1 MEAGAGELRWGS
13 GQEPDEQ
20 MRAAS
25 VTEVCM
31 GSPVLLQSLSLWVE
45 IMSNQLMCMLKFLRG
60 STNQRMCA
68 LFAVTFKLMFLVSIM
83 VYWMAES
90 KYKDQLHSLPLEV
103 KCPLVLSSP
112 PPLILGEPP
121 TPPGDI
127 FFVETSDRTNPSFLF
142 MCSVES
148 ASRTHPGTRII
159 VLMKG
164 LVGRNSTLP
173 KHLGISLL
181 SCFSNVEFQ
190 PLDLIELFEGTPL
203 ASWYS
208 SLHQRW
214 QPYLLPILSDA
225 ARIAIMW
232 KFGGIYL
239 DTDFIVLKNLKN
251 FTNVLGTQSK
261 YVLNGAFLAFEPRHK
276 FIQLCMQDFVDHYN
290 GWIWGHQ
297 GPQLLT
303 RVFKEWCGSRSLQ
316 DRQSCKGV
324 QALPREAFYPI
335 TWQNWKKYFEAIN
348 LQEYET
354 LLSKT
359 YAVHIWNT
367 KSQSVSFEVTS
378 EVLLARLYSQHC
390 PMTSEVMKMY
400 L

>member
-1 MEAGAGELRWGS
+1 
-13 GQEPDEQ
+13 
-20 MRAAS
+20 
-25 VTEVCM
+25 
-31 GSPVLLQSLSLWVE
+31 
-45 IMSNQLMCMLKFLRG
+45 MSKQLVYMLKFLRG
-60 STNQRMCA
+60 STNQKVCA
-68 LFAVTFKLMFLVSIM
+68 LFAIIFKLMFLISIM

-90 KYKDQLHSLPLEV
+90 QYKDQLHSLPLEV

-121 TPPGDI
+121 PPPGDI

-148 ASRTHPGTRII
+148 ASRTHPDTRIVI
-159 VLMKG
+159 FMKG

-173 KHLGISLL
+173 KHLGISFL

-190 PLDLIELFEGTPL
+190 PLDLTDLFEGTPL
-203 ASWYS
+203 ASWYTS
-208 SLHQRW
+208 IHQRW

-261 YVLNGAFLAFEPRHK
+261 FVLNGAFLAFEPRHE

-303 RVFKEWCGSRSLQ
+303 RVFKKWCGSRSLQ

-324 QALPREAFYPI
+324 QALPQEAFYPI
-335 TWQNWKKYFEAIN
+335 TWQNWKKYFKDIS
-348 LQEYET
+348 LREYEM

-359 YAVHIWNT
+359 YAVHVWNT

-378 EVLLARLYSQHC
+378 KVLLARLYSQYC
-390 PMTSEVMKMY
+390 PMTTEVMKMY

>member
-1 MEAGAGELRWGS
+1 MSKQL
-13 GQEPDEQ
+13 
-20 MRAAS
+20 
-25 VTEVCM
+25 VC
-31 GSPVLLQSLSLWVE
+31 V
-45 IMSNQLMCMLKFLRG
+45 LKFLRG

-90 KYKDQLHSLPLEV
+90 RYKTQLHSLPLEV
-103 KCPLVLSSP
+103 KCPLVLPSP
-112 PPLILGEPP
+112 PPLVLGEPP
-121 TPPGDI
+121 PPPPPGDI
-127 FFVETSDRTNPSFLF
+127 FFVETSDRTDPSFLF
-142 MCSVES
+142 MCSAES
-148 ASRTHPGTRII
+148 ASRTHPGTRIV

-173 KHLGISLL
+173 KHLGVSLL
-181 SCFSNVEFQ
+181 RCFSNVEFQ
-190 PLDLIELFEGTPL
+190 PLDLTDLFEGTPL

-251 FTNVLGTQSK
+251 FTNALGTQSK
-261 YVLNGAFLAFEPRHK
+261 YVLNGAFLAFEPRHE

-303 RVFKEWCGSRSLQ
+303 RVFKKWCGSRSLQ
-316 DRQSCKGV
+316 DHQSCKGV
-324 QALPREAFYPI
+324 RALPQEAFYPI
-335 TWQNWKKYFEAIN
+335 TWQNWKKYFEAIS
-348 LQEYET
+348 LREYEA

-359 YAVHIWNT
+359 YAVHVWNT
-367 KSQSVSFEVTS
+367 KSQSVSFDVTS
-378 EVLLARLYSQHC
+378 KVLLAKLYSRYC

>member
-1 MEAGAGELRWGS
+1 
-13 GQEPDEQ
+13 
-20 MRAAS
+20 
-25 VTEVCM
+25 
-31 GSPVLLQSLSLWVE
+31 
-45 IMSNQLMCMLKFLRG
+45 MSRQFLCMLKFLGG
-60 STNQRMCA
+60 STNQRVCT
-68 LFAVTFKLMFLVSIM
+68 LFAITFKLAFLVSIM

-90 KYKDQLHSLPLEV
+90 KHKDQLLSLPLEV
-103 KCPLVLSSP
+103 KCPPVLSSP
-112 PPLILGEPP
+112 PPLLLGEPP
-121 TPPGDI
+121 TPPGEI

-148 ASRTHPGTRII
+148 ASRIHPDTRIV

-190 PLDLIELFEGTPL
+190 PLDLTDLFEGTPL
-203 ASWYS
+203 ARWYAS
-208 SLHQRW
+208 INQRW
-214 QPYLLPILSDA
+214 HPYLLPILSDA

-261 YVLNGAFLAFEPRHK
+261 YVLNGAFLAFEPKHEFMK
-276 FIQLCMQDFVDHYN
+276 LCMQDFVDHYN
-290 GWIWGHQ
+290 AWIWGHQ

-303 RVFKEWCGSRSLQ
+303 RVFKKWCGSRSLQ
-316 DRQSCKGV
+316 DHQSCKGV
-324 QALPREAFYPI
+324 RTLPQEAFYPI
-335 TWQNWKKYFEAIN
+335 TWQNWKKYFEDISS
-348 LQEYET
+348 QEFHT

-359 YAVHIWNT
+359 YAVHVWNK

-378 EVLLARLYSQHC
+378 KVLLARLYSRYC
-390 PMTSEVMKMY
+390 PVTTEVMKMY